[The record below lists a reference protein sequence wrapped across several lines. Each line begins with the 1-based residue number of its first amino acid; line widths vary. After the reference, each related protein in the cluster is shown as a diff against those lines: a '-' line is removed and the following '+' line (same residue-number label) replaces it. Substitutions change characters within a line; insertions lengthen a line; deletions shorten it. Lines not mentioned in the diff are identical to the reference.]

1 MDVGSVKVK
10 DNAQE
15 IARIINSSGRPV
27 VADAAQTM
35 QTMQTA
41 LPLPHV
47 PEAKPVEKISPD
59 AEMTQKEKGKQEQV
73 KPTTEALNNF
83 LEFMG
88 AEIRFKVHEKSQR
101 LFVQLVSEKD
111 QRVLRQYPPEEF
123 LDMVARIREFVGI
136 FLDRKA

>member
-15 IARIINSSGRPV
+15 IARIINSAGRPV
-27 VADAAQTM
+27 ATDAAQIP
-35 QTMQTA
+35 

-47 PEAKPVEKISPD
+47 PEAKPVEQVSPD

-83 LEFMG
+83 LEFMS
-88 AEIRFKVHEKSQR
+88 ADIRFKIHEKSQR

-136 FLDRKA
+136 FLDKKA

>member
-15 IARIINSSGRPV
+15 IARIINSAGRPV
-27 VADAAQTM
+27 ATDAAQT
-35 QTMQTA
+35 A
-41 LPLPHV
+41 LPMPHV
-47 PEAKPVEKISPD
+47 PEAKPVEQVSPD

-111 QRVLRQYPPEEF
+111 QRVLRQSPPEEF

-136 FLDRKA
+136 FLDKKA

>member
-15 IARIINSSGRPV
+15 IARIINSAGRPV
-27 VADAAQTM
+27 AADAV
-35 QTMQTA
+35 QTA
-41 LPLPHV
+41 LPMPHV
-47 PEAKPVEKISPD
+47 PEAKPVEQVSPD

-136 FLDRKA
+136 FLDKKA

>member
-15 IARIINSSGRPV
+15 IARIINSAGRPV
-27 VADAAQTM
+27 AADSAQVAV
-35 QTMQTA
+35 
-41 LPLPHV
+41 PLPHV
-47 PEAKPVEKISPD
+47 PEAKPVEQLSPD

-136 FLDRKA
+136 FLDKKA

>member
-15 IARIINSSGRPV
+15 IARIINSAGRPV
-27 VADAAQTM
+27 AADAP
-35 QTMQTA
+35 QTA
-41 LPLPHV
+41 LPMPHV
-47 PEAKPVEKISPD
+47 PEAKPVEQVSPD

-136 FLDRKA
+136 FLDKKA

>member
-1 MDVGSVKVK
+1 MEVGNVKVM

-15 IARIINSSGRPV
+15 ITRIINSAGRPV
-27 VADAAQTM
+27 AADAAQT
-35 QTMQTA
+35 A
-41 LPLPHV
+41 LPMPHV
-47 PEAKPVEKISPD
+47 PEAKPVEQFSPD

-136 FLDRKA
+136 FLDKKA

>member
-15 IARIINSSGRPV
+15 IARIINSAGRPV
-27 VADAAQTM
+27 AADAAQA
-35 QTMQTA
+35 A
-41 LPLPHV
+41 LPMPHV
-47 PEAKPVEKISPD
+47 PEAKPVEQVSPD

-136 FLDRKA
+136 FLDKKA